1 MMNQAFHGTMGFDLD
16 VSPSNSRLV
25 SLEQRPSQSSVGDP
39 DEVQAF
45 GEEGRRTV
53 RAETIS
59 LYGPLQPK

>member
-45 GEEGRRTV
+45 GEEG
-53 RAETIS
+53 
-59 LYGPLQPK
+59 Q